1 MKTLEPI
8 DSQRKCPV
16 CGKMFWAHDAQWAYK
31 KYLVSMNGTVWFCS
45 WGCLRRFE
53 KEKPEIK
60 ETGKKMSNRQRVI
73 QCLKDGL
80 NPNEIALLLDIS
92 PATVRYYIRG
102 IKNDEKRG
110 QRDERETGSESSSEE
125 N

>member
-16 CGKMFWAHDAQWAYK
+16 CGKLFWAQDAQWAYK
-31 KYLVSMNGTVWFCS
+31 KNVVALNGMAWFCS
-45 WGCLRRFE
+45 WKCLRKYE
-53 KEKPEIK
+53 KEKLEIK

-73 QCLKDGL
+73 QSLKDGL

-102 IKNDEKRG
+102 IKKEKG
-110 QRDERETGSESSSEE
+110 EQSNERETGSESSSEKD
-125 N
+125 